1 MWTDVIELS
10 LAVDFRVPVFLSQLE
25 VEKVIAISFHKDLIS
40 ILSIVVVLCVESIF
54 ICSN

>member
-10 LAVDFRVPVFLSQLE
+10 LAVDLRVPVLLSQLE

-40 ILSIVVVLCVESIF
+40 ILLIVVVLCVECIF